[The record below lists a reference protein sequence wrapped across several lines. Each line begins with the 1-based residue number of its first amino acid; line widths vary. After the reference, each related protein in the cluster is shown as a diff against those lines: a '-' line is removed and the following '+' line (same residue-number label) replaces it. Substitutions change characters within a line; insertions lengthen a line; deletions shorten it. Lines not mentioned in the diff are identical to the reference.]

1 MDKKVFICIFAIF
14 ICMITAVLVNPE
26 AKTTTTKKTS
36 SMKATVL
43 EVSSDYITVSDKD
56 NVIYTFL
63 GNGNDS
69 FDVGESISIKY
80 NGKLNKNK
88 EKQTAK
94 VVSVDTYTDE
104 KGVPSAWN
112 DGGIFSGFYEM
123 AYNKLKT
130 MSTDEKIGQ
139 IFLVRVP
146 EENKISDL
154 EKYKFGG
161 YLLFERD
168 FKDKTK
174 DEVIKMIDEF
184 QNASKIPLLIATDEE
199 GGKVSRISSNTNLV
213 DTPFKSP
220 SELYKEGGM
229 ELIKQDTI
237 NKTETLED
245 LGINVNLAPV
255 VDVATDPDS
264 YMYERTIKEDTEITS
279 EYAKTVIDA
288 SKSSKVSYTLKHF
301 PGYGDNA
308 DTHEGSSTDNRTYS
322 VLFETDIPP
331 FRAGIKA
338 GAEAVLVSHNTVPA
352 LDKDNPASL
361 SVTTHNVLR
370 NDLSFMGII
379 ITDDLEMKAVNE
391 EGVIVKAIKAGND
404 LLIVTD
410 YESAISEV
418 KNNLEN
424 GNLNETLIDKMAFRV
439 LAWKYYKGL
448 MYDIEK

>member
-130 MSTDEKIGQ
+130 MSNDEKIGQ

-322 VLFETDIPP
+322 ALFETDIPP

-370 NDLSFMGII
+370 NDLSFTGII

>member
-1 MDKKVFICIFAIF
+1 MNKKVVICIFAIF
-14 ICMITAVLVNPE
+14 ICLVTALTINPKQKVE
-26 AKTTTTKKTS
+26 ETS
-36 SMKATVL
+36 SVEGTVL
-43 EVSSDYITVSDKD
+43 EVSKSYVKISGDGNI
-56 NVIYTFL
+56 IYTFMIDAAETL
-63 GNGNDS
+63 E
-69 FDVGESISIKY
+69 VGDNVRIKY
-80 NGKLNKNK
+80 DGELDKSKENQSAKILSYTTYELDNEMPSSWDDNGM
-88 EKQTAK
+88 
-94 VVSVDTYTDE
+94 
-104 KGVPSAWN
+104 
-112 DGGIFSGFYEM
+112 FSEFYEM
-123 AYNKLKT
+123 AYTRLKT

-322 VLFETDIPP
+322 ALFETDIPP

-370 NDLSFMGII
+370 NDLSFTGII

>member
-1 MDKKVFICIFAIF
+1 MNKKVIVCIFAIF

-69 FDVGESISIKY
+69 FEVGESISIKY
-80 NGKLNKNK
+80 DGKLNKNK

-94 VVSVDTYTDE
+94 VVSVTTYTDDNNIPE
-104 KGVPSAWN
+104 AWN
-112 DGGIFSGFYEM
+112 DKGIFSDFYEM
-123 AYNKLKT
+123 AYTKMKT
-130 MSTDEKIGQ
+130 LTLDEKIGQ

-146 EENKISDL
+146 EKNKISDL

-161 YLLFERD
+161 YLLFQRD
-168 FKDKTK
+168 FDNKTK
-174 DEVIKMIDEF
+174 KEVTDMVDSF
-184 QNASKIPLLIATDEE
+184 QNASKIPLIVATDEE
-199 GGKVSRISSNTNLV
+199 GGKVSRISNNTNLV
-213 DTPFKSP
+213 QTPFKSP
-220 SELYKEGGM
+220 SELYKEGGL
-229 ELIKQDTI
+229 EAIKKDTI
-237 NKTETLED
+237 NKSEVLED

-264 YMYERTIKEDTEITS
+264 YMYERTIKEDTKTTS
-279 EYAKTVIDA
+279 DYAKTVIEA
-288 SKSSKVSYTLKHF
+288 SKGSKVSYTLKHF

-308 DTHEGSSTDNRTYS
+308 DTHKTSATDNRTYS
-322 VLFETDIPP
+322 KIMEDDIPP

-338 GAEAVLVSHNTVPA
+338 GAEAVLVSHTIVPA
-352 LDKDNPASL
+352 MDKDNPSSL
-361 SVTTHNVLR
+361 SASTHNVLR
-370 NDLSFMGII
+370 NELGFTGIV
-379 ITDDLEMKAVNE
+379 ITDDLAMGAVN
-391 EGVIVKAIKAGND
+391 VDNAVTKAIKAGND

-410 YESAISEV
+410 YEDSIKKV
-418 KNNLEN
+418 KNAIED
-424 GNLNETLIDKMAFRV
+424 GTLSEEIVDKMAFRV

-448 MYDIEK
+448 MYEVEK

>member
-130 MSTDEKIGQ
+130 MSDDEKIGQ

-146 EENKISDL
+146 EKNKISDL

-255 VDVATDPDS
+255 VDVATNPDS

-279 EYAKTVIDA
+279 EYAKKVIDA

-322 VLFETDIPP
+322 ALFETDIPP

-361 SVTTHNVLR
+361 SATTHNALR
-370 NDLSFMGII
+370 NDLSFTGII

-391 EGVIVKAIKAGND
+391 EGVVVKAIKAGND

-410 YESAISEV
+410 YEKAISEV

-424 GNLNETLIDKMAFRV
+424 GNLNETLIDKMAFRI

>member
-130 MSTDEKIGQ
+130 MSDDEKIGQ

-146 EENKISDL
+146 EKNKISDL

-255 VDVATDPDS
+255 VDVATNPDS

-322 VLFETDIPP
+322 ALFETDIPP

-370 NDLSFMGII
+370 NDLSFTGII